1 MATRY
6 HILLFVCSENQNQV
20 IGLVQQALLPT
31 EPILLALGF
40 NTLFLG
46 QSRRNMSVFY
56 TLGDGRGD
64 RRTKSSRS
72 LSVHEVCKANP
83 SHL

>member
-1 MATRY
+1 MATCY

-46 QSRRNMSVFY
+46 QSRRNMAVFY
-56 TLGDGRGD
+56 TLGDGRGTGGQ
-64 RRTKSSRS
+64 R
-72 LSVHEVCKANP
+72 VQGP
-83 SHL
+83 SQYVR